1 MAIVEAKVK
10 PERMKNKRAIRKKY
24 WWRFGET
31 TPALFAALKGKSRV
45 LITTLHSQYLSFA
58 FLPASSV
65 FSHALGVFTLA
76 GFADFAVLQSHL
88 HELWARFFGSSLEE
102 RLRYTPSDCFE
113 TFPFPDNPRAESTLT
128 EIGERYYTYRADLM
142 VKNDQGLTDTYNR
155 FHDPNETD
163 PAIIKLRQLH
173 DEMDRAMLAAYG
185 WDDLDPECE
194 FLLDYEDDEDDSGK
208 SSRKKKPWRYRWPDA
223 LQEEVLAR
231 LLELNQ
237 QRAEEERL
245 AGLGADKGKGKK
257 KSKRASSK
265 KKSSKKTSA
274 KKAAKKTSTRAKKQT
289 KARSKAKST
298 SPPAQTGLR
307 FNDKSG

>member
-1 MAIVEAKVK
+1 
-10 PERMKNKRAIRKKY
+10 
-24 WWRFGET
+24 
-31 TPALFAALKGKSRV
+31 
-45 LITTLHSQYLSFA
+45 
-58 FLPASSV
+58 
-65 FSHALGVFTLA
+65 
-76 GFADFAVLQSHL
+76 
-88 HELWARFFGSSLEE
+88 
-102 RLRYTPSDCFE
+102 
-113 TFPFPDNPRAESTLT
+113 
-128 EIGERYYTYRADLM
+128 
-142 VKNDQGLTDTYNR
+142 
-155 FHDPNETD
+155 
-163 PAIIKLRQLH
+163 
-173 DEMDRAMLAAYG
+173 MDRAVLAAYG

-245 AGLGADKGKGKK
+245 AGLGAGKGKSKK